1 MDNVT
6 TEHSETAAPSTRRDG
21 QPARRRA
28 RPRGRLLLLAVLAAL
43 LAVVLAVAGAA
54 WWAVR
59 NVSDSIERIPDAFE
73 IPEEARPARA
83 EDGSLNIL
91 LAGLDSEDSGEAFE
105 KGEARTDAVM
115 ILHVDQKRE
124 EAYLISIPRDTWVPI
139 PGHGENK
146 INAAYSFGGPSLYVQ
161 TIEDLTGLR
170 MDHLAVIDWRGFR
183 ALTDALGGVE
193 LTFDEP
199 VVTWDGTTYEPGTHT
214 LSGDEAL
221 QYVRERKALPAG
233 DFDRVKRQQNY
244 LRALMRQLRA
254 ADVMSEP
261 GRLLDI
267 ADAFGEAAKVDDEL
281 SATALVGLGLSLRD
295 LEAESTTFLTV
306 PTNGTGWAGKASIV
320 VYDRETADLLWS
332 AVREDDVGSF
342 VAANGDLVTGELVN

>member
-1 MDNVT
+1 MTDDT
-6 TEHSETAAPSTRRDG
+6 ATEHRDER
-21 QPARRRA
+21 QLDLHSRPRRR
-28 RPRGRLLLLAVLAAL
+28 RGRWLLVGVLVAL
-43 LAVVLAVAGAA
+43 LSVVLVVAGAT

-59 NVSDSIERIPDAFE
+59 EVSSRIERIPDAFD
-73 IPEEARPARA
+73 IPEKTRPSPAVGR
-83 EDGSLNIL
+83 SLNFL
-91 LAGLDSEDSGEAFE
+91 LAGLDSEEGAGSFE
-105 KGEARTDAVM
+105 EGEARTDAVM

-124 EAYLISIPRDTWVPI
+124 KAYIISIPRDTWVPI

-199 VVTWDGTTYEPGTHT
+199 VVTWDGNTYEPGTHT

-233 DFDRVKRQQNY
+233 DFDRVQRQQNY
-244 LRALMRQLRA
+244 LRALMRQLQA
-254 ADVMSEP
+254 SDVMSEP
-261 GRLLDI
+261 GRVLDI
-267 ADAFGEAAKVDDEL
+267 VDAFGEAAKVDDDL
-281 SATALVGLGLSLRD
+281 SASALVGLGLSLRD
-295 LEAESTTFLTV
+295 LDAESTTFLTV

-320 VYDRETADLLWS
+320 VYDQKGADELWA
-332 AVREDDVGSF
+332 AVRSDDVASF
-342 VAANGDLVTGELVN
+342 LATHGELVTGESVH